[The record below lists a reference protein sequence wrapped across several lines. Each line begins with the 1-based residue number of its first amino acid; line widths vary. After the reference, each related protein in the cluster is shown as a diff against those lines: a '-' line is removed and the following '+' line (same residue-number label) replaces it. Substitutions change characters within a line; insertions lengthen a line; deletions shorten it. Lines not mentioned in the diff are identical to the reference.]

1 MLWNYLK
8 VTLRNLIRNK
18 LYALNS
24 VVGLS
29 IGIACCLLIF
39 LYVQDELS
47 FDRFH
52 EKSDSIYRLIRME
65 LSGGEERQGSESL
78 SVLAAAE
85 LEANIPE
92 IINTVRFRQNQYTV
106 RHEEDSFNESVAL
119 VDPGFFNMFSFPLVH
134 GDPNT
139 VLADPGGVVI
149 SEEIAA
155 KYFGEGD
162 PSGETFII
170 QFGETPLDLMVT
182 GVLED
187 APSNSSIQYSFIV
200 SSELFKYAF
209 PAWYLDTWDIVIIQ
223 TFAELSPG
231 TDPAEV
237 ERKIAA
243 YTESLFAGNEEQL
256 RYYQL
261 QPLPEIH
268 LDPRYDGVS
277 NGSSDPVYS
286 YILSAI
292 ALAVLLIACINFMSL
307 AIGRSSGRAR
317 EVGLRK
323 VLGAQRIQLMR
334 QYWGE
339 ALFLSIA
346 ALILAIVLVELFL
359 PTFNTLAEKRLSLD
373 LLSNWML
380 IPAFAGI
387 VLNTAFIAGLYP
399 ALVISRLVPVDSLRG
414 NLKVGGKNRLIQ
426 GLVIL
431 QFAIS
436 ITLIVSTVII
446 ASQIKYVSN
455 YDLGYTKDLVV
466 TFPIGTEGEES
477 SKLVKRF
484 RNELAG
490 HKDVVNVAGYTYPFG
505 QSWLYM
511 NYGGEGMKFLIGE
524 DITEPGYTED
534 PEVADKY
541 FYVNWV
547 DAHYLPTMDIKLS
560 QGRNFSDDFPSDID
574 GAIILNQTAAKAF
587 GWDNPIGQKLPKGFR
602 KARVI
607 GVVEDFHFY
616 PLHRE
621 VQPLLLHMNGTD
633 FLNSVLEIAVKI
645 RPGKVPETIRH
656 LGNTWRKVSGGLPF
670 QYKFLDDQTAD
681 QYAAEM
687 RWRTIVQFSSIFT
700 LLVAC
705 LGLIGLTS
713 LAVAKRTKEV
723 GIRKVLGASVSNIV
737 ALFTGD
743 FAKLILIANLIA
755 WPAAYLIMQGW
766 LQDFS
771 YRIDI
776 SIWYFIA
783 AGAAALGI
791 ALLTVSFQSIRAAF
805 SDPVKSLRYE

>member
-1 MLWNYLK
+1 MFWNALK

-18 LYALNS
+18 LYALIS

-29 IGIACCLLIF
+29 IGITCCLLIF
-39 LYVQDELS
+39 LYVQHELS

-52 EKSDSIYRLIRME
+52 EKADSIDRLIRME
-65 LSGGEERQGSESL
+65 LSGGEESQGSESL

-92 IINTVRFRQNQYTV
+92 IVNTVRFRQNQYTV
-106 RHEEDSFNESVAL
+106 RHGEDSFNESVAL
-119 VDPGFFNMFSFPLVH
+119 VDPGFFKMFSFPLVH

-149 SEEIAA
+149 SEEMTV
-155 KYFGEGD
+155 KYFGKGD
-162 PSGETFII
+162 PTGETFTI

-182 GVLED
+182 GVLEN
-187 APSNSSIQYSFIV
+187 APTNSSIQYSFIV

-231 TDPAEV
+231 SDPAEV

-256 RYYQL
+256 RHYRL
-261 QPLPEIH
+261 QPLTEIH
-268 LDPRYDGVS
+268 LDNRYDGITTP
-277 NGSSDPVYS
+277 SSDPKYS

-346 ALILAIVLVELFL
+346 ALLLAIVMVELFL

-373 LLSNWML
+373 LLSNWLL
-380 IPAFAGI
+380 IPALAGT
-387 VLNTAFIAGLYP
+387 VLITAFIAGLYP
-399 ALVISRLVPVDSLRG
+399 ALVISRLIPVDSLRG
-414 NLKVGGKNRLIQ
+414 DLKVGGKNRLIQ

-431 QFAIS
+431 QFVIS

-455 YDLGYTKDLVV
+455 YDLGYDKD
-466 TFPIGTEGEES
+466 PEGEEA

-490 HKDVVNVAGYTYPFG
+490 YKDVVNVAGYTYPFG

-524 DITEPGYTED
+524 DVTGTGYTED

-547 DAHYLPTMDIKLS
+547 DAHYLPTMDIKVS
-560 QGRNFSDDFPSDID
+560 QGRNFSDDFPSDVD

-587 GWDNPIGQKLPKGFR
+587 GWDNPIGQQLPKGFR
-602 KARVI
+602 KARVV

-621 VQPLLLHMNGTD
+621 IQPLLLHMNGTN
-633 FLNSVLEIAVKI
+633 FISSVLEIAVKV
-645 RPGKVPETIRH
+645 RSNNVPETIRH
-656 LGNTWRKVSGGLPF
+656 LEKTWGKVSGGMPF

-681 QYAAEM
+681 QYAAEL
-687 RWRTIVQFSSIFT
+687 RWRSIVQFSSIFT

-723 GIRKVLGASVSNIV
+723 GIRKVLGASVANIV

-743 FAKLILIANLIA
+743 FARLILIANLLA
-755 WPAAYLIMQGW
+755 WPAAYLIMRRW

-783 AGAAALGI
+783 AGAAVLGI
-791 ALLTVSFQSIRAAF
+791 SLLTVSFQSIRAALA
-805 SDPVKSLRYE
+805 DPVKSLRYE

>member
-1 MLWNYLK
+1 MFWNYLK
-8 VTLRNLIRNK
+8 VTLRNLTRNK
-18 LYALNS
+18 LYALIS

-29 IGIACCLLIF
+29 IGITCCLLIF
-39 LYVQDELS
+39 LYVQHELS

-52 EKSDSIYRLIRME
+52 EKADSIYRVIRVEQDME
-65 LSGGEERQGSESL
+65 EEPEGSP
-78 SVLAAAE
+78 SVSPLAGPE
-85 LEANIPE
+85 LKMNLPE
-92 IINTVRFRQNQYTV
+92 IIDAVRFDESEYTI
-106 RHEEDSFNESVAL
+106 RYGADSFSESIAF
-119 VDPGFFNMFSFPLVH
+119 VDPGFFRMFSFPLLA

-139 VLADPGGVVI
+139 VLDDPGSLVL
-149 SEEIAA
+149 SQEMAQ
-155 KYFGEGD
+155 KYFGDDD
-162 PSGETFII
+162 PIGKTVSVFFREAPTDLIISGI
-170 QFGETPLDLMVT
+170 VSN
-182 GVLED
+182 
-187 APSNSSIQYSFIV
+187 APSNSSIQYDFLAST
-200 SSELFKYAF
+200 ELMKYAY
-209 PAWYLDTWDIVIIQ
+209 PEELLDTWNIVFPL
-223 TFAELSPG
+223 TFIELPPG
-231 TDPAEV
+231 TDPSEFEEKLAV
-237 ERKIAA
+237 F
-243 YTESLFAGNEEQL
+243 TENYFRDIDTSP
-256 RYYQL
+256 RTYKL
-261 QPLPEIH
+261 QPLPDIH
-268 LDPRYDGVS
+268 LDPRLEGVS
-277 NGSSDPVYS
+277 IPASGPVYS
-286 YILSAI
+286 YILAAI
-292 ALAVLLIACINFMSL
+292 AAAVLLIACMNFMSL
-307 AIGRSSGRAR
+307 AVGRSSGRAR

-323 VLGAQRIQLMR
+323 VLGAQRTQLMG

-346 ALILAIVLVELFL
+346 ALLLAIVLVELFL

-380 IPAFAGI
+380 MPAFAGI
-387 VLNTAFIAGLYP
+387 VLITAFIAGLYP
-399 ALVISRLVPVDSLRG
+399 ALVIARLIPVDSLRG
-414 NLKVGGKNRLIQ
+414 DPKIRGKNRLIQ

-431 QFAIS
+431 QFAFS

-446 ASQIKYVSN
+446 ASQIKYVGN
-455 YDLGYTKDLVV
+455 YDLGYDKDLVI

-484 RNELAG
+484 RNELAA
-490 HKDVVNVAGYTYPFG
+490 HKDVVDVAGYTYPFG

-524 DITEPGYTED
+524 DVTGPGYTGD

-547 DAHYLPTMDIKLS
+547 DAHYLPTMDIKVK

-587 GWDNPIGQKLPKGFR
+587 GWDNPIGQQLPKGFR

-616 PLHRE
+616 PLHRKI
-621 VQPLLLHMNGTD
+621 QPLLLHMNGTD
-633 FLNSVLEIAVKI
+633 FISSVLEIAVKI
-645 RPGKVPETIRH
+645 RPGNVPETLRH
-656 LGNTWRKVSGGLPF
+656 LEKTWWKVSGGMPY

-723 GIRKVLGASVSNIV
+723 GIRKVLGASVANIV
-737 ALFTGD
+737 TLFTGD
-743 FAKLILIANLIA
+743 FAKLILIANLLA
-755 WPAAYLIMQGW
+755 WPAAYLIMRRW

-771 YRIDI
+771 YRIDLN
-776 SIWYFIA
+776 IWYFVS

-791 ALLTVSFQSIRAAF
+791 ALLTVSFQSVKAAF
-805 SDPVKSLRYE
+805 TDPVKSLRYE